1 MNAQPQTDPTAE
13 QMEEVDPLAAHW
25 GRRIAETRGELGWTQ
40 DQLSEQSKVSQQA
53 ISRIEHGQ
61 FRPRDEL
68 RLALARAL
76 GRRAEDLFSIPP
88 EIATAWQANRTDADD
103 GGER

>member
-1 MNAQPQTDPTAE
+1 MRAQPQTDPATE
-13 QMEEVDPLAAHW
+13 PTEEVDSLAAHW

-88 EIATAWQANRTDADD
+88 EIAAAWQTNRTDVAE
-103 GGER
+103 GKR

>member
-1 MNAQPQTDPTAE
+1 
-13 QMEEVDPLAAHW
+13 MEADALAVHW
-25 GRRIAETRGELGWTQ
+25 GRRIAEARRELGWTQ

-53 ISRIEHGQ
+53 ISRLEHGQ

-76 GRRAEDLFSIPP
+76 GRRSEDLFAVPP
-88 EIATAWQANRTDADD
+88 EIASAWQSRQTDD
-103 GGER
+103 EEVRR